1 MAHLE
6 NEQIN
11 ANALIDKM
19 VKKSRAA
26 QSSLGKSNFAKRC
39 AALQSAAAAIRA
51 QSTAIWMRM
60 YKMWPVLLQTASTKH
75 LLTG

>member
-1 MAHLE
+1 MAQLE
-6 NEQIN
+6 NEQID

-39 AALQSAAAAIRA
+39 AALQSAAATIRA
-51 QSTAIWMRM
+51 QSTAILDANVQDVARANCKRHQPSL
-60 YKMWPVLLQTASTKH
+60 Y
-75 LLTG
+75 